1 MLESHKEYE
10 WKWIYIYVEAP
21 TLSTNIN
28 RRNGQIP
35 SECFER
41 FTRTLD
47 WPNPDEYGM
56 LFISKQQR
64 INCRRFT
71 HKNNEVIC

>member
-1 MLESHKEYE
+1 MNIKYAYRQNYHEMLESHKEYE

-47 WPNPDEYGM
+47 WPKPDEYDM
-56 LFISKQQR
+56 LFISKQ
-64 INCRRFT
+64 
-71 HKNNEVIC
+71 